1 MPSNPQIVRSTNF
14 SRHPAQTR
22 CPVTAD
28 LMVVGAGPAGI
39 AAASEAARSGAL
51 FRLIDESGRA
61 GGAIGLA
68 YETRGIPFV
77 ADRTPGAAVAR
88 LLQAE
93 ADRLGGVERAT
104 IHSLSERPG
113 CVVARTDRGEE
124 LRARAVVVATGATP
138 MIPPVPGLP
147 TLLQPPWIGSASDIE
162 DALLLPVA
170 VIGGSDVAL
179 DQARALRARGAAVAV
194 LCRSR
199 APRAPHWLWQ
209 AAVRDGVEVLAHT
222 VVASANPAAGGVEL
236 ELRMGS
242 TTVHRRFERVLAAVG
257 RAPRR
262 IEGMDALSMDRARIV
277 GDAVGRAARHVAI
290 AMGDGTLAAFELLR
304 GARETER

>member
-1 MPSNPQIVRSTNF
+1 
-14 SRHPAQTR
+14 
-22 CPVTAD
+22 VTAD
-28 LMVVGAGPAGI
+28 LLVVGAGPAGI
-39 AAASEAARSGAL
+39 AAASEAARSGAS
-51 FRLIDESGRA
+51 FNLIDETGRA

-104 IHSLSERPG
+104 IHSLSEQPG

-147 TLLQPPWIGSASDIE
+147 PLLQPPWAGSASDIE
-162 DALLLPVA
+162 DAVALQVA
-170 VIGGSDVAL
+170 VIGGSDVAF
-179 DQARALRARGAAVAV
+179 DQARALRSRGAAVAV

-199 APRAPHWLWQ
+199 APRAPRWLWQ

-222 VVASANPAAGGVEL
+222 VVVSADAVGREVDL
-236 ELRMGS
+236 ELRMAS
-242 TTVHRRFERVLAAVG
+242 TTVHRRFGRVLAAVG

-262 IEGMDALSMDRARIV
+262 IEGMEELSMDRARIV